1 MSAADS
7 RNGPEGAEETEVGR
21 RVLLRGM
28 SALGLAAFAAPL
40 AACGG
45 DDEPAAV
52 AGPDATP
59 EATVEV
65 SPAATPKAAAAKTP
79 KPEKS
84 PTASVEPS
92 ASADGTKTTK
102 PEATPK
108 ATPKPAAGKL
118 VKASDTPLASVDT
131 VPVNSGY
138 LFEADEYIVTQPTA
152 GKFVG
157 FDSLCTHEGCPVD
170 VFDTPGEMACS
181 CHSTKFKITDGK
193 VISGPAKRPMPMKP
207 IIVENGQIY
216 RAKPA

>member
-40 AACGG
+40 AACGS

-59 EATVEV
+59 EATVETT
-65 SPAATPKAAAAKTP
+65 PAATPKGTAAKTP

-84 PTASVEPS
+84 PTASAKPS
-92 ASADGTKTTK
+92 AEATKTTK

-118 VKASDTPLASVDT
+118 VKASDTPLASVGT
-131 VPVNSGY
+131 IPVNSGY

-152 GKFVG
+152 GKYVG

-170 VFDTPGEMACS
+170 VFDTPGVMSCS
-181 CHSTKFKITDGK
+181 CHSTNFKITDGA
-193 VISGPAKRPMPMKP
+193 VISGPAKKPMPMKP

-216 RAKPA
+216 RAKQA